1 MATSLRELIVSV
13 TANTTEYD
21 RRMRGLASTA
31 GGYFN
36 AVRDGG
42 RAADAAFA
50 SNAASVQVTVRAI
63 EAARGSLRGYA
74 EAAAAAFGIH
84 QLVEYADEWT
94 NLSNRLKI
102 VTRDQVD
109 FAVAQNDVLRI
120 AQATRQP
127 LDATAELYQ
136 RIANN
141 TSHLGLSIKEVGPL
155 VETISKAVALSGVSA
170 DTARLGIVQLGQA
183 FASGQLRGQDL
194 KSVLEELPG
203 VADAIAR
210 GMGRGTSE
218 LKALAEDGKLT
229 VENLIDA
236 LRNAGGSTDALFGKV
251 DVTVGQA
258 MTRLQ
263 TEIVAYVGRAN
274 EATGASA
281 KLSQGIIYVAEH
293 IDQIAKASASLAA
306 GRLAVYFVQTAV
318 AAGKSAIAWNAE
330 RQALLAKAQAENA
343 AALVTITRAQSD
355 RDAAAAKLQNARAA
369 EVAAQAELAGMRAMR
384 ESLAMQS
391 ALTAGSIRYTDAK
404 LAEARA
410 IEASAVAQVA
420 TARSNVSS
428 SQEIG
433 TRIAGTPYAA
443 VIARETAAAQA
454 ELERAEA
461 SLALAQQRRVALEA
475 AAAKGTVDQAR
486 YTAALAETEKGLA
499 VAEREVAAA
508 TQARERAERGA
519 AAATAGL
526 TAATERA
533 AAAQTAA
540 ARAGSLMRTVGSGL
554 LSVVGGLPGILTTVG
569 TVALGA
575 AVNWLVFRDH
585 ASSAT
590 SSLIDMQAP
599 LDQVIDKYRQL
610 SPLLQEVERQ
620 RVKQAQAA
628 ATSDVEDAYAR
639 LASRASQS
647 VIVPTFG
654 DGAPIVTDEDQAAL
668 DRFLE
673 GLKRVKAEN
682 LGVEEKSREL
692 ARLVDV
698 FVAATRGGDDLRTEL
713 VQDASAIDTA
723 GAAADRGARTLAAM
737 DAAARG
743 AADGIRLLTEEN
755 NFFAGGMA
763 AEAWNKYVEK
773 LKEASDVIGM
783 TAQQRAEYEAKT
795 KGANAA
801 EARQAGLIAGRAD
814 AYKSLEKA
822 IQDKDAK
829 AEAGARRNIDNLT
842 RELALMNQQMV
853 VAGALASFQSAIVT
867 KNFGKFAK
875 YGFDDKSGDPELAAM
890 IARAE
895 ANASGKKA
903 YDETIA
909 ESATQVARIGVNA
922 PGLRKSLGH
931 RAGGGSTS
939 EADRLLENIRQRT
952 AQLNVEA
959 VATDKLTQSEK
970 DLLAFD
976 QKITDLRTKRTK
988 LSDGDK
994 SLLRREQEIRTGY
1007 ELLAQK
1013 EKEARYNDAINKL
1026 KERSV
1031 QIDVELADYA
1041 KERQRDVEREL
1052 AAMSQGDNARS
1063 MNEALN
1069 RVSDEFR
1076 RRRDELTKGARK
1088 DGTLNSPEFLGEI
1101 DRINR
1106 AEAEQMDRERG
1117 YLEQRLERQKDWR
1130 IGASRAVALYQESAQ
1145 NAAGMAEEAFTNS
1158 FKGIEDA
1165 VVSFVSTGKLNFK
1178 GLVDSMIADLARF
1191 AARAALAPVF
1201 GWLGNAI
1208 GLGASAAGGYSS
1220 SSLLGGLAGGLS
1232 DGVAAAAG
1240 GSTYGFHLATGGHVT
1255 GPGTST
1261 SDSIPAWL
1269 SNDEFVVKASAV
1281 RKPGVLRLL
1290 EAINSG
1296 RDVGFAKFASGGLVG
1311 GGGAGSGEQFGGE
1324 GAALQLNIPITI
1336 EGGTADASQM
1346 MASAEFAKKLKQLV
1360 QGLIATESRQGGTLW
1375 KLKNGMG

>member
-1 MATSLRELIVSV
+1 MGTSLRELIVSV
-13 TANTTEYD
+13 TANTTQYD
-21 RRMRGLASTA
+21 RRMQQLGSTA
-31 GGYFN
+31 NGYFN

-50 SNAASVQVTVRAI
+50 SNASSVQVTVRAI
-63 EAARGSLRGYA
+63 EAARGSLTAYA
-74 EAAAAAFGIH
+74 QAAAAAFGVH
-84 QLVEYADEWT
+84 QLIEYADEWT

-102 VTRDQVD
+102 VTRDQID
-109 FAVAQNDVLRI
+109 FAIAQGDVLRI
-120 AQATRQP
+120 AQSTRQP

-141 TSHLGLSIKEVGPL
+141 TSHLGLSIKQVGPL

-210 GMGRGTSE
+210 GMGKGTSE

-236 LRNAGGSTDALFGKV
+236 LKNAGSSTDALFGKV
-251 DVTVGQA
+251 DMTVGQA

-263 TEIVAYVGRAN
+263 TEIIAYVGHAN

-281 KLSQGIIYVAEH
+281 KLAQSVVYVADHLDE
-293 IDQIAKASASLAA
+293 IVAISASLAA
-306 GRLAVYFVQTAV
+306 GRLGVYFAQTAV
-318 AAGKSAIAWNAE
+318 AVSKSAIAWNAE

-343 AALVTITRAQSD
+343 AALVTITKAQSD
-355 RDAAAAKLQNARAA
+355 RDAAAAKLQNAQAA
-369 EVAAQAELAGMRAMR
+369 EVAAAAELAGMRAMR

-391 ALTAGSIRYTDAK
+391 ALTAGSIQYTQAK

-420 TARSNVSS
+420 TARSNLTK

-433 TRIAGTPYAA
+433 TRIAGLPYAA
-443 VIARETAAAQA
+443 IIARETAAAQG

-475 AAAKGTVDQAR
+475 AAAKGTVDQTR
-486 YTAALAETEKGLA
+486 YAAALAETEKGLA

-519 AAATAGL
+519 TAATAGL
-526 TAATERA
+526 AAATERA
-533 AAAQTAA
+533 AVAQTAA
-540 ARAGSLMRTVGSGL
+540 ARAGSLMRTIGSGL
-554 LSVVGGLPGILTTVG
+554 MSVMGGLPGIIATVG

-599 LDQVIDKYRQL
+599 LDQIIEKYRQL
-610 SPLLQEVERQ
+610 SPLLQEVERN
-620 RVKQAQAA
+620 RAKQVQTAA
-628 ATSDVEDAYAR
+628 RSDVADAYAG
-639 LASRASQS
+639 LAARASQS
-647 VIVPTFG
+647 VIVPGIG
-654 DGAPIVTDEDQAAL
+654 DSAPIITDESQVAL
-668 DRFLE
+668 DRFIE
-673 GLKRVKAEN
+673 GLNRIKTEN
-682 LGVEEKSREL
+682 LGVDEKSREL
-692 ARLVDV
+692 ASLVGV
-698 FVAATRGGDDLRTEL
+698 FIDATKGGDELRAEL
-713 VQDASAIDTA
+713 VQAASAIDTA
-723 GAAADRGARTLAAM
+723 GAAADKGARTLAAM

-795 KGANAA
+795 KGANTA

-853 VAGALASFQSAIVT
+853 VAAALAEFQADLVS
-867 KNFGKFAK
+867 KKFEKFGFNA
-875 YGFDDKSGDPELAAM
+875 DAALAAAA
-890 IARAE
+890 AR
-895 ANASGKKA
+895 GKKA
-903 YDETIA
+903 FDDTVS
-909 ESATQVARIGVNA
+909 ESAGQIARIGVNA
-922 PGLRKSLGH
+922 PGLAHKS
-931 RAGGGSTS
+931 RSGGSRAEPES
-939 EADRLLENIRQRT
+939 QRMLDNIAQRI
-952 AQLNVEA
+952 AQLRVEA
-959 VATDKLTQSEK
+959 VVTDKLTQSEK
-970 DLLAFD
+970 DRIGFD
-976 QKITDLRTKRTK
+976 QKLTDLAAKRTK
-988 LSDGDK
+988 LADGDK
-994 SLLRREQEIRTGY
+994 SLIRDQAAIRAAY
-1007 ELLAQK
+1007 DRAVQL
-1013 EKEARYNDAINKL
+1013 EKEVRYHEAINKL
-1026 KERSV
+1026 KERSA
-1031 QIDVELADYA
+1031 QIDAELADYA
-1041 KERQRDVEREL
+1041 SERQREVAREL
-1052 AAMSQGDNARS
+1052 AAMPMGDNAR
-1063 MNEALN
+1063 ELN
-1069 RVSDEFR
+1069 QATSRVGDEFR
-1076 RRRDELTKGARK
+1076 RRRDDFTKGARK
-1088 DGTLNSPEFLGEI
+1088 DGTLGSPEYLAEI

-1106 AEAEQMDRERG
+1106 AEADQVERERG
-1117 YLEQRLERQKDWR
+1117 YVEQRLAVQRDWR
-1130 IGASRAVALYQESAQ
+1130 VGASRAVALYQESAE
-1145 NAAGMAEEAFTNS
+1145 NAAGRAEEAFTSS
-1158 FKGIEDA
+1158 FRTMEDA
-1165 VVSFVSTGKLNFK
+1165 LTSFVSTGKLDFR
-1178 GLVDSMIADLARF
+1178 GLVNSMIADLARF
-1191 AARAALAPVF
+1191 AARAAMAPVF
-1201 GWLGNAI
+1201 GALGSAL
-1208 GLGASAAGGYSS
+1208 GLSAASAGGFSS
-1220 SSLLGGLAGGLS
+1220 SSLLGGVAGGLS
-1232 DGVAAAAG
+1232 DMFGAG
-1240 GSTYGFHLATGGHVT
+1240 GGNAYGFHLATGGQVT

-1269 SNDEFVVKASAV
+1269 SNEEFVVKAAAV

-1296 RDVGFAKFASGGLVG
+1296 QDLGFAKFANGGLVDG
-1311 GGGAGSGEQFGGE
+1311 GSAGGGALGVQSGGIE
-1324 GAALQLNIPITI
+1324 LNIPVTI
-1336 EGGTADASQM
+1336 DGGTGNATQM
-1346 MASAEFAKKLKQLV
+1346 MASAEFVKKLTQMV
-1360 QGLIATESRQGGTLW
+1360 QGLIVVESRQGGALW

>member
-210 GMGRGTSE
+210 GMGVGTSK
-218 LKALAEDGKLT
+218 LKELAEDGKLT

-236 LRNAGGSTDALFGKV
+236 LRNAGASTDALFAKMK
-251 DVTVGQA
+251 VTVGQA

-263 TEIVAYVGRAN
+263 TDMEAYIGKTD

-293 IDQIAKASASLAA
+293 LDDIVKISASLAA
-306 GRLAVYFVQTAV
+306 GRLVTYLLQSGI
-318 AAGKSAIAWNAE
+318 AA
-330 RQALLAKAQAENA
+330 RQAAIDWNTKRLALAAATKEESA
-343 AALVTITRAQSD
+343 AALVSLEKARSD
-355 RDAAAAKLQNARAA
+355 RDAAAAKLQNAQAA

-391 ALTAGSIRYTDAK
+391 ALIAGSIRYTDAK

-533 AAAQTAA
+533 AEAQTAA

-599 LDQVIDKYRQL
+599 LDQLLEKYRQL
-610 SPLLQEVERQ
+610 TTLQQETARQ
-620 RVKQAQAA
+620 SVKQAQAA
-628 ATSDVEDAYAR
+628 AKDDIASAYSS
-639 LASRASQS
+639 LAARASQS
-647 VIVPTFG
+647 VIVPGFG
-654 DGAPIVTDEDQAAL
+654 DGAPIITDENQVAL
-668 DRFLE
+668 DRFLD
-673 GLKRVKAEN
+673 GLNRIKAEN
-682 LGVEEKSREL
+682 LGVDEKSREL
-692 ARLVDV
+692 SRLVGV
-698 FVAATRGGDDLRTEL
+698 FVDATKGGDDLRAEL
-713 VQDASAIDTA
+713 VQAAVSIDTA
-723 GAAADRGARTLAAM
+723 GAAADKSTRQLAAM
-737 DAAARG
+737 EAAARG
-743 AADGIRLLTEEN
+743 TSDGMRLLTEEN

-763 AEAWNKYVEK
+763 SEAWGKYVDK
-773 LKEASDVIGM
+773 LKEASAVIGM
-783 TAQQRAEYEAKT
+783 TTQQRAEYEAKT
-795 KGANAA
+795 KGANTA

-853 VAGALASFQSAIVT
+853 VAAALAEFQADLVS
-867 KNFGKFAK
+867 KKYEKFGFNADAARAAAAARGKQA
-875 YGFDDKSGDPELAAM
+875 FDDTVS
-890 IARAE
+890 
-895 ANASGKKA
+895 
-903 YDETIA
+903 
-909 ESATQVARIGVNA
+909 ESAAQVSRITVNA
-922 PGLRKSLGH
+922 PALAH
-931 RAGGGSTS
+931 RARSGARS
-939 EADRLLENIRQRT
+939 EPESQRLLENIEQRI
-952 AQLNVEA
+952 AQLRVEA

-970 DLLAFD
+970 DRIGFD
-976 QKITDLRTKRTK
+976 QKLTDLAAKRTK

-994 SLLRREQEIRTGY
+994 SLIRDQASIRAAY
-1007 ELLAQK
+1007 DRAVQL
-1013 EKEARYNDAINKL
+1013 EKEVRYHEAINKL
-1026 KERSV
+1026 KERSA
-1031 QIDVELADYA
+1031 QIDAELADYA
-1041 KERQRDVEREL
+1041 SERQREVEREL
-1052 AAMSQGDNARS
+1052 AALSMGDNAR
-1063 MNEALN
+1063 ELN
-1069 RVSDEFR
+1069 QAQSRVSDEFR
-1076 RRRDELTKGARK
+1076 RRRDDFTKGARK
-1088 DGTLNSPEFLGEI
+1088 DGTLGSPEYLAEI
-1101 DRINR
+1101 ERINR
-1106 AEAEQMDRERG
+1106 AEAEQLERERG
-1117 YLEQRLERQKDWR
+1117 YLDQRLTLQRDWR
-1130 IGASRAVALYQESAQ
+1130 VGASRALALYQESAE
-1145 NAAGMAEEAFTNS
+1145 NAAGRAEEAFTSS
-1158 FKGIEDA
+1158 FRNLEDA
-1165 VVSFVSTGKLNFK
+1165 VASFAATGKLDFR

-1311 GGGAGSGEQFGGE
+1311 GGGAGSGEQFGGD

>member
-13 TANTTEYD
+13 TANTTDYD
-21 RRMRGLASTA
+21 RKMRGLASTA

-50 SNAASVQVTVRAI
+50 SNASSVQVTVRAI

-74 EAAAAAFGIH
+74 EAAAAAFGVH
-84 QLVEYADEWT
+84 QLIEYADEWT

-210 GMGRGTSE
+210 GMGKGTSE

-229 VENLIDA
+229 VENLIGA
-236 LRNAGGSTDALFGKV
+236 LRNAGASTDALFGKV

-281 KLSQGIIYVAEH
+281 KLSQGIVYVAEH
-293 IDQIAKASASLAA
+293 LDEIAKIGASVAA
-306 GRLAVYFVQTAV
+306 GRLAVYFAQTAV

-330 RQALLAKAQAENA
+330 RQALIAKAQAENA
-343 AALVTITRAQSD
+343 AALVTISKAQSD
-355 RDAAAAKLQNARAA
+355 RDAAAAKLQNAQAA

-391 ALTAGSIRYTDAK
+391 ALTAGSIRYTEAK

-420 TARSNVSS
+420 TARSNLAN

-443 VIARETAAAQA
+443 VIARETAAAQG

-475 AAAKGTVDQAR
+475 AAAKGTIDQTR
-486 YTAALAETEKGLA
+486 YAAALAETEKGLA
-499 VAEREVAAA
+499 AAEREVAIA
-508 TQARERAERGA
+508 TQARERAERSA
-519 AAATAGL
+519 TAATAGL
-526 TAATERA
+526 AAATERA
-533 AAAQTAA
+533 AVAQTAA

-554 LSVVGGLPGILTTVG
+554 LSVVGGLPGILMTVG

-610 SPLLQEVERQ
+610 TPLLQEVERQ

-628 ATSDVEDAYAR
+628 ATSDVADAYAS

-673 GLKRVKAEN
+673 GLNRVKTEN
-682 LGVEEKSREL
+682 LGVVEKSREL

-698 FVAATRGGDDLRTEL
+698 FVAATRGGDDLRAEL
-713 VQDASAIDTA
+713 VQAASAIDTA
-723 GAAADRGARTLAAM
+723 GAAADKGARTLAAM

-743 AADGIRLLTEEN
+743 AAEGIRLLTEEN

-795 KGANAA
+795 KGANTA

-814 AYKSLEKA
+814 AYKALEKA

-853 VAGALASFQSAIVT
+853 VAAALAEFQADLVS
-867 KNFGKFAK
+867 KKFEKFGFNADAARAAAAARGKQA
-875 YGFDDKSGDPELAAM
+875 FDDTVS
-890 IARAE
+890 
-895 ANASGKKA
+895 
-903 YDETIA
+903 
-909 ESATQVARIGVNA
+909 ESAAQVARITVNA
-922 PGLRKSLGH
+922 PALGH
-931 RAGGGSTS
+931 KPRSGGARS
-939 EADRLLENIRQRT
+939 EPESQRLLDNIAQRI
-952 AQLNVEA
+952 AQLRVEA

-970 DLLAFD
+970 DLIGFD
-976 QKITDLRTKRTK
+976 QKLTDLRGKRAK
-988 LSDGDK
+988 LTDGDK
-994 SLLRREQEIRTGY
+994 SLIRDQASIRAAY
-1007 ELLAQK
+1007 DRAVQL
-1013 EKEARYNDAINKL
+1013 EKEVRYHEAINKL
-1026 KERSV
+1026 KERSA
-1031 QIDVELADYA
+1031 QIDAELADYA
-1041 KERQRDVEREL
+1041 SERQREVEREL
-1052 AAMSQGDNARS
+1052 AAMSMGDNAR
-1063 MNEALN
+1063 ELN
-1069 RVSDEFR
+1069 DAMSRVGDEFR
-1076 RRRDELTKGARK
+1076 RRRDDFTKGARK
-1088 DGTLNSPEFLGEI
+1088 DGTLGSPEYLAEI
-1101 DRINR
+1101 ERINR
-1106 AEAEQMDRERG
+1106 AESEQVERERG
-1117 YLEQRLERQKDWR
+1117 YLDQRLALQRDWR
-1130 IGASRAVALYQESAQ
+1130 VGASRAVALYQESAE
-1145 NAAGMAEEAFTNS
+1145 NAAGRAEEAFASS
-1158 FKGIEDA
+1158 FRNLEDA
-1165 VVSFVSTGKLNFK
+1165 VASFAATGKLDFR

-1208 GLGASAAGGYSS
+1208 GLGASAAGGYSP
-1220 SSLLGGLAGGLS
+1220 SSLLGGLAGGFS
-1232 DGVAAAAG
+1232 DGVAGAAG
-1240 GSTYGFHLATGGHVT
+1240 GNAYGFHLATGGHVT

-1269 SNDEFVVKASAV
+1269 SNNEFVVKASAV

-1296 RDVGFAKFASGGLVG
+1296 RDISFAKFANGGLVG
-1311 GGGAGSGEQFGGE
+1311 GGTAPGGGRSTQGE
-1324 GAALQLNIPITI
+1324 GVTLNMPVTI
-1336 EGGTADASQM
+1336 EGGSGDASQA
-1346 MASAEFAKKLKQLV
+1346 MASAEFVKRLTQLV
-1360 QGLIATESRQGGTLW
+1360 QGLIAAESRQGGSLW
-1375 KLKNGMG
+1375 KLRNGIG

>member
-1 MATSLRELIVSV
+1 MGTSLRELIVSV
-13 TANTTEYD
+13 TANTTQYD
-21 RRMRGLASTA
+21 RRMQQLGSTA
-31 GGYFN
+31 NGYFN

-50 SNAASVQVTVRAI
+50 SNASSVQVTVRAI
-63 EAARGSLRGYA
+63 EAARGSLTAYA
-74 EAAAAAFGIH
+74 QAAAAAFGVH
-84 QLVEYADEWT
+84 QLIEYADEWT

-102 VTRDQVD
+102 VTRDQID
-109 FAVAQNDVLRI
+109 FAIAQGDVLRI
-120 AQATRQP
+120 AQSTRQP

-141 TSHLGLSIKEVGPL
+141 TSHLGLSIKQVGPL

-210 GMGRGTSE
+210 GMGKGTSE

-236 LRNAGGSTDALFGKV
+236 LKNAGSSTDALFGKV
-251 DVTVGQA
+251 DMTVGQA

-263 TEIVAYVGRAN
+263 TEIIAYVGHAN
-274 EATGASA
+274 DATGASA
-281 KLSQGIIYVAEH
+281 KLAQSVVYVADHLDE
-293 IDQIAKASASLAA
+293 IVAISASLAA
-306 GRLAVYFVQTAV
+306 GRLGVYFAQTAV
-318 AAGKSAIAWNAE
+318 AVSKSAIAWNAE

-343 AALVTITRAQSD
+343 AALVTITKAQSD
-355 RDAAAAKLQNARAA
+355 RDAAAAKLQNAQAA
-369 EVAAQAELAGMRAMR
+369 EVAAAAELAGMRAMR

-391 ALTAGSIRYTDAK
+391 ALTAGSIQYTQAK

-420 TARSNVSS
+420 TARSNLTK

-433 TRIAGTPYAA
+433 TRIAGLPYAA
-443 VIARETAAAQA
+443 IIARETAAAQG

-475 AAAKGTVDQAR
+475 AAAKGTVDQTR
-486 YTAALAETEKGLA
+486 YAAALAETEKGLA

-508 TQARERAERGA
+508 TQSRERAERGA
-519 AAATAGL
+519 TAATAGL
-526 TAATERA
+526 AAATERA
-533 AAAQTAA
+533 AVAQTAA
-540 ARAGSLMRTVGSGL
+540 ARAGSLMRTIGSGL
-554 LSVVGGLPGILTTVG
+554 LSVMGGLPGIIATVG

-599 LDQVIDKYRQL
+599 LDQIIEKYRQL
-610 SPLLQEVERQ
+610 SPLLQEVERN
-620 RVKQAQAA
+620 RAKQAQTAA
-628 ATSDVEDAYAR
+628 RSDVADAYAG
-639 LASRASQS
+639 LAARASQS
-647 VIVPTFG
+647 VIVPGIG
-654 DGAPIVTDEDQAAL
+654 DSAPIITEENQVAL
-668 DRFLE
+668 DRFIE
-673 GLKRVKAEN
+673 GLNRIKTEN
-682 LGVEEKSREL
+682 LGVDEKSREL
-692 ARLVDV
+692 ASLVGV
-698 FVAATRGGDDLRTEL
+698 FIDATKGGDELRAEL
-713 VQDASAIDTA
+713 VQAASAIDTA
-723 GAAADRGARTLAAM
+723 GAAADKGARTLAAM

-795 KGANAA
+795 KGANTA

-853 VAGALASFQSAIVT
+853 VAAALAEFQADLVS
-867 KNFGKFAK
+867 KKFEKFGFNA
-875 YGFDDKSGDPELAAM
+875 DAALAAAA
-890 IARAE
+890 AR
-895 ANASGKKA
+895 GKKA
-903 YDETIA
+903 FDDTVS
-909 ESATQVARIGVNA
+909 ESAGQVARIGVNA
-922 PGLRKSLGH
+922 PGLAHKS
-931 RAGGGSTS
+931 RSGGSRAEPES
-939 EADRLLENIRQRT
+939 QRMLDNIAQRI
-952 AQLNVEA
+952 AQLRVEA

-970 DLLAFD
+970 DRIGFD
-976 QKITDLRTKRTK
+976 QKLTDLAAKRTK
-988 LSDGDK
+988 LTDGDK
-994 SLLRREQEIRTGY
+994 SLIRDQAAIRAAY
-1007 ELLAQK
+1007 DRAVQL
-1013 EKEARYNDAINKL
+1013 EKEVRYHEAINKL
-1026 KERSV
+1026 KERSA
-1031 QIDVELADYA
+1031 QIDAELADYA
-1041 KERQRDVEREL
+1041 SERQREVAREL
-1052 AAMSQGDNARS
+1052 AAMPMGDNAR
-1063 MNEALN
+1063 ELN
-1069 RVSDEFR
+1069 QATSRVGDEFR
-1076 RRRDELTKGARK
+1076 RRRDDFTKGARK
-1088 DGTLNSPEFLGEI
+1088 DGTLGSPEYLAEI

-1106 AEAEQMDRERG
+1106 AEAEQVERERG
-1117 YLEQRLERQKDWR
+1117 YVEQRLAVQRDWR
-1130 IGASRAVALYQESAQ
+1130 VGASRAVALYQESAE
-1145 NAAGMAEEAFTNS
+1145 NAAGRAEEAFTSS
-1158 FKGIEDA
+1158 FRTMEDA
-1165 VVSFVSTGKLNFK
+1165 LTSFVSTGKLDFR
-1178 GLVDSMIADLARF
+1178 GLVNSMIADLARF
-1191 AARAALAPVF
+1191 AARAAMAPVF
-1201 GWLGNAI
+1201 GALGSVL
-1208 GLGASAAGGYSS
+1208 GLGAASAGGFSS
-1220 SSLLGGLAGGLS
+1220 SSLLGGVVGGLS
-1232 DGVAAAAG
+1232 DALGAG
-1240 GSTYGFHLATGGHVT
+1240 GGNAYGFHLATGGQVT

-1269 SNDEFVVKASAV
+1269 SNEEFVVKAAAV

-1296 RDVGFAKFASGGLVG
+1296 QDLGFAKFANGGLVG
-1311 GGGAGSGEQFGGE
+1311 GGSAGGGALGVQGG
-1324 GAALQLNIPITI
+1324 GIALNIPVTI
-1336 EGGTADASQM
+1336 DGGTGNATQM
-1346 MASAEFAKKLKQLV
+1346 MASAEFVKKLTQMV
-1360 QGLIATESRQGGTLW
+1360 QGLIAVESRQGGALW

>member
-1 MATSLRELIVSV
+1 MGTSLRELIVSV
-13 TANTTEYD
+13 TANTTQYD
-21 RRMRGLASTA
+21 RRMQQLGSTA
-31 GGYFN
+31 NGYFN

-50 SNAASVQVTVRAI
+50 SNASSVQVTVRAI
-63 EAARGSLRGYA
+63 EAARGSLTAYA
-74 EAAAAAFGIH
+74 QAAAAAFGVH
-84 QLVEYADEWT
+84 QLIEYADEWT

-102 VTRDQVD
+102 VTRDQID
-109 FAVAQNDVLRI
+109 FAIAQGDVLRI
-120 AQATRQP
+120 AQSTRQP

-141 TSHLGLSIKEVGPL
+141 TSHLGLSIKQVGPL

-210 GMGRGTSE
+210 GMGKGTSE

-236 LRNAGGSTDALFGKV
+236 LKNAGSSTDALFGKV
-251 DVTVGQA
+251 DMTVGQA

-263 TEIVAYVGRAN
+263 TEIIAYVGHAN

-281 KLSQGIIYVAEH
+281 KLAQSVVYVADHLDE
-293 IDQIAKASASLAA
+293 IVAISASLAA
-306 GRLAVYFVQTAV
+306 GRLGVYFAQTTVAV
-318 AAGKSAIAWNAE
+318 SKSAIAWNAE
-330 RQALLAKAQAENA
+330 RQALIAKAQAENA
-343 AALVTITRAQSD
+343 AALVTITKAQSD
-355 RDAAAAKLQNARAA
+355 RDAAAAKLQNAQAA
-369 EVAAQAELAGMRAMR
+369 EVAAAAELAGMRAMR

-391 ALTAGSIRYTDAK
+391 ALTAGSIQYTQAK

-420 TARSNVSS
+420 TARSNLTK

-433 TRIAGTPYAA
+433 TRIAGLPYAA
-443 VIARETAAAQA
+443 IIARETAAAQG

-475 AAAKGTVDQAR
+475 AAAKGTVDQTR
-486 YTAALAETEKGLA
+486 YAAALAETEKGLA

-519 AAATAGL
+519 TAATAGL
-526 TAATERA
+526 AAATERA
-533 AAAQTAA
+533 AVAQTAA

-554 LSVVGGLPGILTTVG
+554 LSVMGGLPGIVATVG

-599 LDQVIDKYRQL
+599 LDQIIEKYRQL
-610 SPLLQEVERQ
+610 SPLLQEVERN
-620 RVKQAQAA
+620 RAKQAQTAA
-628 ATSDVEDAYAR
+628 RSDVADAYAG
-639 LASRASQS
+639 LAARASQS
-647 VIVPTFG
+647 VIVPGIG
-654 DGAPIVTDEDQAAL
+654 DSAPIITDENQVAL
-668 DRFLE
+668 DRFIE
-673 GLKRVKAEN
+673 GLNRIKTEN
-682 LGVEEKSREL
+682 LGVDEKSREL
-692 ARLVDV
+692 ASLVGV
-698 FVAATRGGDDLRTEL
+698 FVDATKGGDELRAEL
-713 VQDASAIDTA
+713 VQAASAIDTA
-723 GAAADRGARTLAAM
+723 GAAADKGTRTLAAM

-795 KGANAA
+795 KGANTA

-853 VAGALASFQSAIVT
+853 VAAALAEFQADLVS
-867 KNFGKFAK
+867 KKFEKFGFNPDAA
-875 YGFDDKSGDPELAAM
+875 LAAAA
-890 IARAE
+890 AR
-895 ANASGKKA
+895 GKKA
-903 YDETIA
+903 FDDTVS
-909 ESATQVARIGVNA
+909 ESAGQVARIGVNA
-922 PGLRKSLGH
+922 PGLAHKS
-931 RAGGGSTS
+931 RAGGSRAEPES
-939 EADRLLENIRQRT
+939 QRMLDNIAQRV
-952 AQLNVEA
+952 AQLRVEV

-970 DLLAFD
+970 DRIGFD
-976 QKITDLRTKRTK
+976 QKLTDLAAKRTK
-988 LSDGDK
+988 LTDGDK
-994 SLLRREQEIRTGY
+994 SLIRDQAAIRAAY
-1007 ELLAQK
+1007 DRAVQL
-1013 EKEARYNDAINKL
+1013 EKEVRYHEAINKL
-1026 KERSV
+1026 KERSA
-1031 QIDVELADYA
+1031 QIDAELADYA
-1041 KERQRDVEREL
+1041 SERQREVAREL
-1052 AAMSQGDNARS
+1052 AAMPMGDNAR
-1063 MNEALN
+1063 ELN
-1069 RVSDEFR
+1069 QATSRVGDEFR
-1076 RRRDELTKGARK
+1076 RRRDDFTKGARK
-1088 DGTLNSPEFLGEI
+1088 DGTLGSPEYLAEI

-1106 AEAEQMDRERG
+1106 AEAEQVERERG
-1117 YLEQRLERQKDWR
+1117 YVEQRLAVQRDWR
-1130 IGASRAVALYQESAQ
+1130 VGASRAVALYQESAE
-1145 NAAGMAEEAFTNS
+1145 NAAGRAEEAFTSS
-1158 FKGIEDA
+1158 FRSMEDA
-1165 VVSFVSTGKLNFK
+1165 LTSFVSTGKLDFR
-1178 GLVDSMIADLARF
+1178 GLVNSMIADLARF
-1191 AARAALAPVF
+1191 AARAAMAPVF
-1201 GWLGNAI
+1201 GALGSAL
-1208 GLGASAAGGYSS
+1208 GLGAASAGGFSS
-1220 SSLLGGLAGGLS
+1220 SSLLGGVAGGLS
-1232 DGVAAAAG
+1232 DMLGAG
-1240 GSTYGFHLATGGHVT
+1240 GGNAYGFHLATGGQVT

-1269 SNDEFVVKASAV
+1269 SNEEFVVKAAAV

-1296 RDVGFAKFASGGLVG
+1296 QDFGFAKFANGGLVG
-1311 GGGAGSGEQFGGE
+1311 GGSAGGGALGVQGGGIE
-1324 GAALQLNIPITI
+1324 LNIPVTI
-1336 EGGTADASQM
+1336 DGGTGNATQM
-1346 MASAEFAKKLKQLV
+1346 MASAEFVKKLTQMV
-1360 QGLIATESRQGGTLW
+1360 QGLIAVESRQGGALW

>member
-84 QLVEYADEWT
+84 QLVDYADEWT

-109 FAVAQNDVLRI
+109 FAVAQNAVLRI

-141 TSHLGLSIKEVGPL
+141 TSHLGLSIKQVGPL

-210 GMGRGTSE
+210 GMGVGTSK
-218 LKALAEDGKLT
+218 LKELAEDGKLT

-236 LRNAGGSTDALFGKV
+236 LRNAGASTDALFAKMK
-251 DVTVGQA
+251 VTVGQA

-263 TEIVAYVGRAN
+263 TDMEAYIGKTD

-330 RQALLAKAQAENA
+330 RQELLAKAQAENA

-420 TARSNVSS
+420 TARSNVAS

-433 TRIAGTPYAA
+433 ARIAGTPYAA

-713 VQDASAIDTA
+713 VQAASAIDTA

-853 VAGALASFQSAIVT
+853 VAAALAEFQADLVS
-867 KNFGKFAK
+867 KKYEKFGFNADAARAAAAARGKQA
-875 YGFDDKSGDPELAAM
+875 FDDTMS
-890 IARAE
+890 
-895 ANASGKKA
+895 
-903 YDETIA
+903 
-909 ESATQVARIGVNA
+909 ESAAQVSRITVNA
-922 PGLRKSLGH
+922 PALAH
-931 RAGGGSTS
+931 RARSGARS
-939 EADRLLENIRQRT
+939 EPESQRLLENIEQRI
-952 AQLNVEA
+952 AQLRVEA

-970 DLLAFD
+970 DRIGFD
-976 QKITDLRTKRTK
+976 QKLTDLAAKRTK

-994 SLLRREQEIRTGY
+994 SLIRDQASIRAAY
-1007 ELLAQK
+1007 DRAVQL
-1013 EKEARYNDAINKL
+1013 EKEVRYHEAINKL
-1026 KERSV
+1026 KERSA
-1031 QIDVELADYA
+1031 QIDAELADYA
-1041 KERQRDVEREL
+1041 SERQREVEREL
-1052 AAMSQGDNARS
+1052 AALSMGDNAR
-1063 MNEALN
+1063 ELN
-1069 RVSDEFR
+1069 QAMSRVSDEFR
-1076 RRRDELTKGARK
+1076 RRRDDFTKGARK
-1088 DGTLNSPEFLGEI
+1088 DGTLGSPEYLAGIE
-1101 DRINR
+1101 RINR
-1106 AEAEQMDRERG
+1106 AEADQLERERG
-1117 YLEQRLERQKDWR
+1117 YLDQRLTLQRDWR
-1130 IGASRAVALYQESAQ
+1130 VGASRALALYQESAE
-1145 NAAGMAEEAFTNS
+1145 NAAGRAEEAFTSS
-1158 FKGIEDA
+1158 FRNLEDA
-1165 VVSFVSTGKLNFK
+1165 VASFAATGKLDFR

-1240 GSTYGFHLATGGHVT
+1240 GNAYGFHLATGGRVT

-1311 GGGAGSGEQFGGE
+1311 GGGAGSGEQFGGD

>member
-1 MATSLRELIVSV
+1 MATILRELIVSV
-13 TANTTEYD
+13 TANTTEHD
-21 RRMRGLASTA
+21 RKMRGLASTA

-36 AVRDGG
+36 AVREGG

-50 SNAASVQVTVRAI
+50 SNTASVQVTVRAI

-84 QLVEYADEWT
+84 QLVDYADEWT

-141 TSHLGLSIKEVGPL
+141 TSHLGLSIKQVGPL

-236 LRNAGGSTDALFGKV
+236 LRNAGASTDALFGKV

-263 TEIVAYVGRAN
+263 TDIGAYVGRAN

-318 AAGKSAIAWNAE
+318 AAGKSAIAWNGE

-343 AALVTITRAQSD
+343 AALVTIARSQSD

-420 TARSNVSS
+420 TARSNVTS

-433 TRIAGTPYAA
+433 ARIAGTPYAA

-533 AAAQTAA
+533 ATAQTAA

-610 SPLLQEVERQ
+610 TPLLQEVERQ

-628 ATSDVEDAYAR
+628 ATSDVADAYAS

-698 FVAATRGGDDLRTEL
+698 FVAATRGGDDLRAEL
-713 VQDASAIDTA
+713 VQAASAIDTA

-853 VAGALASFQSAIVT
+853 VAAALAEFQADLVS
-867 KNFGKFAK
+867 KKYEKFGFNADAARAAAAARGKQA
-875 YGFDDKSGDPELAAM
+875 FDDTVS
-890 IARAE
+890 
-895 ANASGKKA
+895 
-903 YDETIA
+903 
-909 ESATQVARIGVNA
+909 ESAAQVSRITVNA
-922 PGLRKSLGH
+922 PALAH
-931 RAGGGSTS
+931 RARSGGRS
-939 EADRLLENIRQRT
+939 EPESQRLLENIEQRI
-952 AQLNVEA
+952 AQLRVEA

-970 DLLAFD
+970 DRIGFD
-976 QKITDLRTKRTK
+976 QKLTDLAAKRTK

-994 SLLRREQEIRTGY
+994 SLIRDQASIRAAY
-1007 ELLAQK
+1007 DRAVQL
-1013 EKEARYNDAINKL
+1013 EKEVRYHEAINKL
-1026 KERSV
+1026 KERSA
-1031 QIDVELADYA
+1031 QIDAELADYA
-1041 KERQRDVEREL
+1041 SERQREVGREL
-1052 AAMSQGDNARS
+1052 AALSMGDNAR
-1063 MNEALN
+1063 ELN
-1069 RVSDEFR
+1069 QAQSRVSDEFR
-1076 RRRDELTKGARK
+1076 RRRDDFTKGARK
-1088 DGTLNSPEFLGEI
+1088 DGTLGSPEYLAEI
-1101 DRINR
+1101 ERINR
-1106 AEAEQMDRERG
+1106 AEADQLERERG
-1117 YLEQRLERQKDWR
+1117 YLDQRLTLQRDWR
-1130 IGASRAVALYQESAQ
+1130 VGASRALALYQESAE
-1145 NAAGMAEEAFTNS
+1145 NAAGRAEEAFTSS
-1158 FKGIEDA
+1158 FRNLEDA
-1165 VVSFVSTGKLNFK
+1165 VASFAATGRLDFR

-1296 RDVGFAKFASGGLVG
+1296 RDVGFAKFANGGLVG
-1311 GGGAGSGEQFGGE
+1311 GGGAGSGEQFGGD

>member
-1 MATSLRELIVSV
+1 MGTSLRELIVSV
-13 TANTTEYD
+13 TANTTQYD
-21 RRMRGLASTA
+21 RRMQQLGSTA
-31 GGYFN
+31 SGYFN

-50 SNAASVQVTVRAI
+50 SNASSVQVTVRAI
-63 EAARGSLRGYA
+63 EAARGSLTAYA
-74 EAAAAAFGIH
+74 QAAAAAFGGH
-84 QLVEYADEWT
+84 QLIEYADEWT

-102 VTRDQVD
+102 VTRDQID
-109 FAVAQNDVLRI
+109 FAVAQGDVLRI

-141 TSHLGLSIKEVGPL
+141 TSHLGLSIKQVGPL

-210 GMGRGTSE
+210 GMGKGTSE

-236 LRNAGGSTDALFGKV
+236 LKNAGSSTDALFGKV
-251 DVTVGQA
+251 DMTVGQA

-263 TEIVAYVGRAN
+263 TEIIAYVGHAN

-281 KLSQGIIYVAEH
+281 KLAQSVVYVADHLDE
-293 IDQIAKASASLAA
+293 IVAISASLAA
-306 GRLAVYFVQTAV
+306 GRLGVYFAQTTVAV
-318 AAGKSAIAWNAE
+318 SKSAIAWNAE

-343 AALVTITRAQSD
+343 AALVTITKAQSD
-355 RDAAAAKLQNARAA
+355 RDAAAAKLQNAQAA
-369 EVAAQAELAGMRAMR
+369 EVAAAAELAGMRAMR

-391 ALTAGSIRYTDAK
+391 ALTAGSIQYTQAK

-420 TARSNVSS
+420 TARSNLTK

-433 TRIAGTPYAA
+433 TRIAGLPYAA
-443 VIARETAAAQA
+443 IIARETAAAQG

-461 SLALAQQRRVALEA
+461 SLALAQQRRVALES
-475 AAAKGTVDQAR
+475 AAAKGTVDQTR
-486 YTAALAETEKGLA
+486 YAAALAETEKGLA

-519 AAATAGL
+519 TAATAGL
-526 TAATERA
+526 AAATERA
-533 AAAQTAA
+533 AVAQTAA
-540 ARAGSLMRTVGSGL
+540 ARAGSLMRTIGSGL
-554 LSVVGGLPGILTTVG
+554 LSVMGGLPGIIATIG

-599 LDQVIDKYRQL
+599 LDQIIEKYRQL
-610 SPLLQEVERQ
+610 SPLLQEVERN
-620 RVKQAQAA
+620 RAKQAQTAA
-628 ATSDVEDAYAR
+628 RGDVADAYAG
-639 LASRASQS
+639 LAARASQS
-647 VIVPTFG
+647 VIVPGIG
-654 DGAPIVTDEDQAAL
+654 DSAPIITDENQVAL
-668 DRFLE
+668 DRFIE
-673 GLKRVKAEN
+673 GLNRIKTEN
-682 LGVEEKSREL
+682 LGVDEKSREL
-692 ARLVDV
+692 ASLVGV
-698 FVAATRGGDDLRTEL
+698 FIDATKGGDELRAEL
-713 VQDASAIDTA
+713 VQAASAIDTA
-723 GAAADRGARTLAAM
+723 GAAADKGTRTLAAM

-795 KGANAA
+795 KGANTA

-853 VAGALASFQSAIVT
+853 VAAALAEFQADLVS
-867 KNFGKFAK
+867 KKFEKFGFNA
-875 YGFDDKSGDPELAAM
+875 DAALAAAA
-890 IARAE
+890 AR
-895 ANASGKKA
+895 GKKA
-903 YDETIA
+903 FDDTVS
-909 ESATQVARIGVNA
+909 ESAGQVARIGVNA
-922 PGLRKSLGH
+922 PGLAHKS
-931 RAGGGSTS
+931 RSGGSRAEPES
-939 EADRLLENIRQRT
+939 QRMLDNIAQRI
-952 AQLNVEA
+952 AQLRVEA

-970 DLLAFD
+970 DRIGFD
-976 QKITDLRTKRTK
+976 QKLTDLAAKRTK
-988 LSDGDK
+988 LTDGDK
-994 SLLRREQEIRTGY
+994 SLIRDQAAIRAAY
-1007 ELLAQK
+1007 DRAVQL
-1013 EKEARYNDAINKL
+1013 EKEVRYHEAINKL
-1026 KERSV
+1026 KERSA
-1031 QIDVELADYA
+1031 QIDAELADYA
-1041 KERQRDVEREL
+1041 SERQREVAREL
-1052 AAMSQGDNARS
+1052 AAMPMGDNAR
-1063 MNEALN
+1063 ELN
-1069 RVSDEFR
+1069 QATSRVGDEFR
-1076 RRRDELTKGARK
+1076 RRRDDFTKGARK
-1088 DGTLNSPEFLGEI
+1088 DGTLGSPEYLAEI

-1106 AEAEQMDRERG
+1106 AEAEQVERERG
-1117 YLEQRLERQKDWR
+1117 YVEQRLAVQRDWR
-1130 IGASRAVALYQESAQ
+1130 VGASRAVALYQESAE
-1145 NAAGMAEEAFTNS
+1145 NAAGRAEEAFTSS
-1158 FKGIEDA
+1158 FRTMEDA
-1165 VVSFVSTGKLNFK
+1165 LTSFVSTGKLDFR
-1178 GLVDSMIADLARF
+1178 GLVNSMIADLARF
-1191 AARAALAPVF
+1191 AARAAMAPVF
-1201 GWLGNAI
+1201 GALGSAL
-1208 GLGASAAGGYSS
+1208 GLGAASAGGFSS
-1220 SSLLGGLAGGLS
+1220 SSLLGGVAGGLS
-1232 DGVAAAAG
+1232 DVLGAG
-1240 GSTYGFHLATGGHVT
+1240 GGNAYGFHLATGGQVT

-1269 SNDEFVVKASAV
+1269 SNEEFVVKAAAV

-1296 RDVGFAKFASGGLVG
+1296 QDLGFAKFANGGLVG
-1311 GGGAGSGEQFGGE
+1311 GGSAGGGALGVQGGGIE
-1324 GAALQLNIPITI
+1324 LNIPVTI
-1336 EGGTADASQM
+1336 DGGTGNATQM
-1346 MASAEFAKKLKQLV
+1346 MASAEFVKKLTQMV
-1360 QGLIATESRQGGTLW
+1360 QGLIAVESRQGGALW